1 MRGSTAATRPADT
14 ALPTPRADGIF
25 GAMNVIV
32 VAHDPRWARDF
43 EREAEAIHA
52 ALDIPP
58 IALHHIGSTAIT
70 GILAKPVVDLLGVVA
85 DLDGID
91 RRAATMRGLDYEV
104 MGPYGIDGRRYFRKS
119 GADGRRTHHLHVF
132 AAGSPQIERHL
143 AFRDYLREHPSK
155 AAEYSAL
162 KARLTAGGG
171 ASMDAYIEG
180 KAPFIAATDA
190 LALDWY
196 RGRDSGSSAR
206 TSRG

>member
-1 MRGSTAATRPADT
+1 
-14 ALPTPRADGIF
+14 
-25 GAMNVIV
+25 MNVIV

-43 EREAEAIHA
+43 ERESEALHA
-52 ALDIPP
+52 ALDTPP
-58 IALHHIGSTAIT
+58 VAVHHIGSTAIA
-70 GILAKPVVDLLGVVA
+70 GILAKPVVDLLGVVV

-91 RRAATMRGLDYEV
+91 RCSATMHGLGYEV

-162 KARLTAGGG
+162 KARLAADG
-171 ASMDAYIEG
+171 ASMDAYIEA

-190 LALDWY
+190 LAVDWY
-196 RGRDSGSSAR
+196 RRRDSRRSAG
-206 TSRG
+206 TSPG